1 MQKMLICGS
10 MLGVMIMDSFY
21 ITREAIVKRE
31 GNTIYVVRKNE
42 KRSIPIHNLRDITC
56 LAPVTFKSG
65 AIKYLLK
72 TGIVVHFF
80 NTYGFYEGTLY
91 PREKSVS
98 GEVVINQARHY
109 IDWKKRKKIAVE
121 MVEGI
126 KYNVLRNLRK
136 STKNVEKYIRDIE
149 KITVDG
155 NNVQEIMNRE
165 ARIWER
171 YYASFSETIKRFK
184 LEKREYRPPR
194 NELNALISFGNTLLY
209 SAALTEIYHTHLNPS
224 ISYLHEPSERRFS
237 LSLDIADVFKPTLVH
252 RMVHDLV
259 NHNVIRDDDFRKEF
273 KGVFLNE
280 NGKRK
285 FLKEWEQRMSSTVYH
300 RRLKRKVSRRHL
312 LRLEA
317 YKLLKHVMNDK
328 PYRAFRAWW

>member
-1 MQKMLICGS
+1 MKNALTQSFAGRDNME
-10 MLGVMIMDSFY
+10 SFY
-21 ITREAIVKRE
+21 ITKEAIVKRE
-31 GNTIYVVRKNE
+31 GNTIYVVREKE

-72 TGIVVHFF
+72 SGIVVHFF
-80 NTYGFYEGTLY
+80 NSYGFYEGTLY
-91 PREKSVS
+91 PREQSVS

-109 IDWKKRKKIAVE
+109 IDWRKRKVIAIE
-121 MVEGI
+121 LVEGI
-126 KYNVLRNLRK
+126 KHNILRNLRK
-136 STKNVEKYIRDIE
+136 SSKNVEQYITDIE
-149 KITVDG
+149 EVIVEGDSI
-155 NNVQEIMNRE
+155 QEIMNRE

-171 YYASFSETIKRFK
+171 YYASFNETLKKFK

-209 SAALTEIYHTHLNPS
+209 SAALTEIYHTHLNPT

-237 LSLDIADVFKPTLVH
+237 LSLDIADVFKPTMVH
-252 RMVHDLV
+252 RMVHDIV
-259 NHNVIRDDDFRKEF
+259 NHDVINEDDFRSEF
-273 KGVFLNE
+273 NGVFLNE

-285 FLKEWEQRMSSTVYH
+285 FLKEWENRMGTTVYH
-300 RRLKRKVSRRHL
+300 RRLRRKVSYRQL

-328 PYRAFRAWW
+328 KYRAFRAWW